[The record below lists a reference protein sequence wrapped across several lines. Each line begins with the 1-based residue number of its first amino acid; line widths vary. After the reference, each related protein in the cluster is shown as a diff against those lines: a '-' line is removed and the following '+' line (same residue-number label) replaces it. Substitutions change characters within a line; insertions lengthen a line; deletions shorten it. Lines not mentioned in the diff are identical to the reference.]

1 MGKVQIEKSKD
12 NFNILKINKDN
23 KNCYLG
29 SKYSQS
35 RELDKFMKSVEPLTE
50 KDNYI
55 VLGAGALEHIK
66 LLLDKKD
73 KKSKILVVEAIDYI
87 LEEVKKLE
95 IYNELIKNEDIV
107 ITNSIDEIKEFM
119 NENIDDL
126 NLEYAKLVT
135 FSNYNKI
142 FTNELMESYKEIKEH
157 LINMALERN
166 TKLQFKDE
174 WVDSSLINSKYL
186 FESEK
191 INEFKD
197 KYKDTPAIIV
207 SAGPSLQ
214 KNINYIDKNKA
225 LIISG
230 GRTLKPLLGVN
241 IDPDFMAIID
251 GSQASYELV
260 ENYLDKT
267 NTNLIY
273 NEMTNSKILDNYK
286 GPKISSAQSGFMKE
300 ILGEDIVDI
309 IKGGSVANAMTF
321 IAAFMGCNPI
331 IFVGQDLA
339 YTDNKGHAECAKTE
353 SVSIDAKENYYKS
366 NDVYVEGIDGKE
378 VRTSLSLKA
387 YKESLEDIVESF
399 KDIKFINATEG
410 GAAIKGTEVRKLKEV
425 LEEFEDIKEKDT
437 KIKNISDKEILKK
450 TIDGLKDN
458 LVASNKVISLTSKA
472 MKSLERFKKAY
483 FKNDNSSVNR
493 INQELNRYEKEINE
507 EIPKLS
513 IVNSVIYDLSY
524 NIECSEQFVVNKSD
538 SKKRVVEKK
547 LDLNT
552 EIYKGMNRICKDSIK
567 KIEDTLNIMEKKY
580 AKLS

>member
-1 MGKVQIEKSKD
+1 
-12 NFNILKINKDN
+12 
-23 KNCYLG
+23 
-29 SKYSQS
+29 
-35 RELDKFMKSVEPLTE
+35 
-50 KDNYI
+50 
-55 VLGAGALEHIK
+55 
-66 LLLDKKD
+66 
-73 KKSKILVVEAIDYI
+73 
-87 LEEVKKLE
+87 
-95 IYNELIKNEDIV
+95 
-107 ITNSIDEIKEFM
+107 
-119 NENIDDL
+119 
-126 NLEYAKLVT
+126 
-135 FSNYNKI
+135 
-142 FTNELMESYKEIKEH
+142 
-157 LINMALERN
+157 
-166 TKLQFKDE
+166 
-174 WVDSSLINSKYL
+174 
-186 FESEK
+186 
-191 INEFKD
+191 
-197 KYKDTPAIIV
+197 
-207 SAGPSLQ
+207 
-214 KNINYIDKNKA
+214 
-225 LIISG
+225 
-230 GRTLKPLLGVN
+230 LLGVN

-339 YTDNKGHAECAKTE
+339 YTDNKGHAECAKTD

-410 GAAIKGTEVRKLKEV
+410 GAAIRGTEVRKLKEV

-437 KIKNISDKEILKK
+437 KVKNISDKEILKK

-458 LVASNKVISLTSKA
+458 LEASNKVISLTSKA

>member
-23 KNCYLG
+23 KSCYLG

-35 RELDKFMKSVEPLTE
+35 RELDKFMESVEPLTE

-87 LEEVKKLE
+87 LEEVKKLD
-95 IYNELIKNEDIV
+95 IYEELIKNEDIV
-107 ITNSIDEIKEFM
+107 LTNSIEEIKEFM
-119 NENIDDL
+119 NENINDL
-126 NLEYAKLVT
+126 NLEYAKLLS

-142 FTNELMESYKEIKEH
+142 FTDELMESYKEIKEH

-174 WVDSSLINSKYL
+174 WVDASLINSKYL
-186 FESEK
+186 FESQK
-191 INEFKD
+191 INNFKD
-197 KYKDTPAIIV
+197 KYKNIPAIIV

-214 KNINYIDKNKA
+214 KNIKYIDRNKA

-230 GRTLKPLLGVN
+230 GRTLKPLLGID

-286 GPKISSAQSGFMKE
+286 GPKICSAQSGFMKE

-339 YTDNKGHAECAKTE
+339 FTDNKGHAECAKTDNV
-353 SVSIDAKENYYKS
+353 SVDANENYYKT
-366 NDVYVEGIDGKE
+366 NDVYVKGINGDE

-399 KDIKFINATEG
+399 RDTKFINATEG

-425 LEEFEDIKEKDT
+425 LEEFGDIKEKDV
-437 KIKNISDKEILKK
+437 KVKEVYDKEILKK

-493 INQELNRYEKEINE
+493 INLELNRYEKEIND

-524 NIECSEQFVVNKSD
+524 NIECSDKFVVNKSD
-538 SKKRVVEKK
+538 SKKRIIEKK

-552 EIYKGMNRICKDSIK
+552 EIYRGMNRICKDSIK

-580 AKLS
+580 AKLN